1 MKQFFKFTFAS
12 MLGFILASFIGVFI
26 FGAIFSAIVSSSQQP
41 SIPTVASNSLLHI
54 KLENRIVDQPTNNPF
69 ENFDFGKFEDKTP
82 LSLEQIVG
90 SIQRA
95 KANDNIKGIYLD
107 IQNLQ
112 ANLASTEEIRNALI
126 DFKSSGKFILSYNEF
141 IGQNEYYLC
150 SVADEIYLNPAGGMT
165 FKGLSAQLMFFKDAL
180 ERLEIDMQVV
190 RHGKF
195 KSAIEPF
202 TRNEMSEA
210 NKYQISQWVNSI
222 WDHQLKGIS
231 TSRSIDV
238 EKLNELADNLAIR
251 KTEDAVNYG
260 LIDGLKYED
269 EIWSMLSTKVDLEP
283 DERPKTISLSR
294 FGKVRRPKV
303 DSSTTVPYM
312 RSSKNR
318 IAVIYAEGE
327 IVSGESRDGAM
338 GSKTIVDALK
348 DAREDDRV
356 KAIVFRV
363 NSPGGSALASDVI
376 WREAKLAKAEKPLVV
391 SMGDYAASGGYYI
404 SSPANKIFAENTTI
418 TGSIGVFGLI
428 PNMKGLFNNK
438 LGIHIDKVNTNTYS
452 DGINAL
458 RPMEKTEHDAIKE
471 MIEKVYDDFTK
482 KVAEGR
488 GMTQTEVDSIGQGR
502 VWTGAMAKEVGLV
515 DEIGG
520 LQTAINE
527 AIQLAQI
534 EDYKIK
540 ELPAQEDPFEKMLK
554 ELSQGASIHIFGDNY
569 GIAEKYYSNIKRV
582 ISSEGIYTRLP
593 VDIVFN

>member
-12 MLGFILASFIGVFI
+12 MLGFILASFIGIFI
-26 FGAIFSAIVSSSQQP
+26 FGGIFSAIVSSSQQP
-41 SIPTVASNSLLHI
+41 SSPKVYSNSILHVQ
-54 KLENRIVDQPTNNPF
+54 LENRIVDQPTNNPF
-69 ENFDFGKFEDKTP
+69 ENFDFGTFEDKTP
-82 LSLEQIVG
+82 LSLEQIVT
-90 SIQRA
+90 SIKRA
-95 KANDNIKGIYLD
+95 KSNDNIKGIYLD

-126 DFKSSGKFILSYNEF
+126 DFKSSGKFIVSYNEY

-202 TRNEMSEA
+202 TRNGMSDQ
-210 NKYQISQWVNSI
+210 NKFQISAWVNSI
-222 WDHQLKGIS
+222 WEHQLNGIS
-231 TSRSIDV
+231 ASR
-238 EKLNELADNLAIR
+238 ELTKENLNELADNLSIR
-251 KTEDAVNYG
+251 TTEDAVEYG
-260 LIDGLKYED
+260 LIDGLKFED
-269 EIWSMLSTKVDLEP
+269 EIWSLLAEKADLES
-283 DERPKTISLSR
+283 DEKPKTISLKR
-294 FGKVRRPKV
+294 FSKVRRPKV
-303 DSSTTVPYM
+303 DSSTTIPYN

-318 IAVIYAEGE
+318 IAVVYAEGD
-327 IVSGESRDGAM
+327 IVSGESRDGSM
-338 GSKTIVDALK
+338 GSETIAEALK
-348 DAREDDRV
+348 EAREDSRV

-376 WREAKLAKAEKPLVV
+376 WREAMLAKAEKPLVV

-404 SSPANKIFAENTTI
+404 AAPANKIFAEKTTI

-428 PNMKGLFNNK
+428 PNMKGMFNNK
-438 LGIHIDKVNTNTYS
+438 LGIHIDQVNTNSYA
-452 DGINAL
+452 DGLSAL

-488 GMTQTEVDSIGQGR
+488 GMTQAEVDSIGQGR
-502 VWTGAMAKEVGLV
+502 VWTGAMAKDIGLV

-520 LQTAINE
+520 LNAAIEE
-527 AIQLAQI
+527 AITLAEI
-534 EDYKIK
+534 EDYKLK
-540 ELPAQEDPFEKMLK
+540 SLPAQDDPFEKMMK
-554 ELSQGASIHIFGDNY
+554 ELSQGATLQIFGDKY
-569 GIAEKYYSNIKRV
+569 GLAEKYYSNIKRV
-582 ISSEGIYTRLP
+582 ISSEGVYTRLP
-593 VDIVFN
+593 VDIIFD

>member
-12 MLGFILASFIGVFI
+12 MLGFILASFIGI
-26 FGAIFSAIVSSSQQP
+26 FLFGVIFSAIVSSSQQP
-41 SIPTVASNSLLHI
+41 SAPKVSSNSILHV
-54 KLENRIVDQPTNNPF
+54 KLEKRIVDQPTNNPF
-69 ENFDFGKFEDKTP
+69 ENFDFGTFEDKTP
-82 LSLEQIVG
+82 LSLEQIVS

-95 KANDNIKGIYLD
+95 KSNNNIKGIYLD
-107 IQNLQ
+107 VQNLQ

-126 DFKSSGKFILSYNEF
+126 DFKSSGKFIISYNEF

-195 KSAIEPF
+195 KGAIEPF
-202 TRNEMSEA
+202 IRNEMSEE
-210 NKYQISQWVNSI
+210 NKFQISAWVNSI
-222 WDHQLKGIS
+222 WNHQLNGIS
-231 TSRSIDV
+231 SSRSIEV
-238 EKLNELADNLAIR
+238 TQLNTIADELAIR
-251 KTEDAVNYG
+251 KTEDALEHG

-269 EIWSMLSTKVDLEP
+269 EVWSMLATKVNLEA
-283 DERPKTISLSR
+283 DDRPKTISLKR
-294 FGKVRRPKV
+294 FSKVRRPKV
-303 DSSTTVPYM
+303 DSSTVVPYM

-327 IVSGESRDGAM
+327 IVSGESRDGTM
-338 GSKTIVDALK
+338 GSETIAEALK
-348 DAREDDRV
+348 EAREDDRV

-376 WREAKLAKAEKPLVV
+376 WREAELAKAEKPLVV

-438 LGIHIDKVNTNTYS
+438 LGIHIDKVNTNSYS
-452 DGINAL
+452 DGLSGL

-471 MIEKVYDDFTK
+471 MIEKVYDDFTN
-482 KVAEGR
+482 KVADGR
-488 GMTQTEVDSIGQGR
+488 GMTQAEVDSVGQGR
-502 VWTGAMAKEVGLV
+502 VWTGIMAKEIGLV

-520 LQTAINE
+520 LQSAINE
-527 AIQLAQI
+527 AINLAEI
-534 EDYKIK
+534 LDYKIK
-540 ELPAQEDPFEKMLK
+540 ELPAQEDPFEKMMK
-554 ELSQGASIHIFGDNY
+554 ELSLGASIQIFGDNY

-582 ISSEGIYTRLP
+582 ISSEGIYTRMP
-593 VDIVFN
+593 VDIIFD